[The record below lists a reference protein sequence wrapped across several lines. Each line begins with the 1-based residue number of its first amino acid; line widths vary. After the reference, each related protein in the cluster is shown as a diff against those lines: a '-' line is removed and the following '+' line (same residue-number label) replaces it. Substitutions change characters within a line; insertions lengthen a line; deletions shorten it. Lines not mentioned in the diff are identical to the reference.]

1 MSMPLIDTDTEHGA
15 VIYPEGDGKPMAENP
30 MQGRVIR
37 TLVCGFERL
46 FAGRAD
52 VFVGGDF
59 FWYPVEGD
67 NKTVTA
73 PDVTV
78 IADLPKPVDIRAMGS
93 YRQWVFGGRVMMAIE
108 VLSPSNTWS
117 EMARKLE
124 FYKRHGVAEY
134 WMFDPLGG
142 ALAVFVR
149 DGDNFLVIAD
159 AAAGWTS
166 PNTGVH
172 VSVDDLE
179 LVVHGADGRRW
190 LSPAD
195 EARRADEMA
204 ARADEMAARADEMAA
219 RAEVADAEIAELRAE
234 LARLRGRS
242 E

>member
-1 MSMPLIDTDTEHGA
+1 MDLVKRTVDGPGRANGEWTRFEPASRAIDT
-15 VIYPEGDGKPMAENP
+15 
-30 MQGRVIR
+30 
-37 TLVCGFERL
+37 
-46 FAGRAD
+46 
-52 VFVGGDF
+52 
-59 FWYPVEGD
+59 
-67 NKTVTA
+67 
-73 PDVTV
+73 
-78 IADLPKPVDIRAMGS
+78 
-93 YRQWVFGGRVMMAIE
+93 
-108 VLSPSNTWS
+108 
-117 EMARKLE
+117 
-124 FYKRHGVAEY
+124 RHGVAEY

-190 LSPAD
+190 LSPSD

-219 RAEVADAEIAELRAE
+219 RAEVADAENAELREE

>member
-1 MSMPLIDTDTEHGA
+1 MPVIETDTEHGD

-30 MQGRVIR
+30 LQHLVIR
-37 TLVCGFERL
+37 TLVCGFERH
-46 FAGRAD
+46 FAGRDD

-59 FWYPVEGD
+59 FWYPIEGD

-78 IADLPKPVDIRAMGS
+78 IADLPQPVDIRAMGS
-93 YRQWVFGGRVMMAIE
+93 YRQWVFGGQVLVAIE

-124 FYKRHGVAEY
+124 FYRRHGVAEY

-149 DGDNFLVIAD
+149 EGDNFLVIAD
-159 AAAGWTS
+159 AASGWTS

-190 LSPAD
+190 LAPAE

-204 ARADEMAARADEMAA
+204 TRADEMAA
-219 RAEVADAEIAELRAE
+219 RAEVAEAESAALREE
-234 LARLRGRS
+234 LARLRGGS